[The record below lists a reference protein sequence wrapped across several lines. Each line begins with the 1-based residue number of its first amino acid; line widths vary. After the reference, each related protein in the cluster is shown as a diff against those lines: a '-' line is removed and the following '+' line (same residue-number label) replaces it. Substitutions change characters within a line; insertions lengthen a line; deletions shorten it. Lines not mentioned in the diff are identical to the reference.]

1 MTLEILERSTVM
13 GLRWMSKQKI
23 ILDKINITPNSVLEF
38 IQSTIAEDNW
48 PNTSGERKPTR
59 EHVKISGNFI
69 IHNKI

>member
-1 MTLEILERSTVM
+1 
-13 GLRWMSKQKI
+13 MSKQKI

-69 IHNKI
+69 IITKYKKVQTGRELVS